1 MFCEIKTSFQTE
13 NNSYSRKDLK
23 YSFMNF
29 PKSDEKSIGNKVVQR
44 NIMQIYK
51 LLFRH
56 TTDRV
61 KLTKV
66 FTEREHFKV

>member
-1 MFCEIKTSFQTE
+1 
-13 NNSYSRKDLK
+13 
-23 YSFMNF
+23 MNF

>member
-1 MFCEIKTSFQTE
+1 
-13 NNSYSRKDLK
+13 
-23 YSFMNF
+23 MNF

-56 TTDRV
+56 TT
-61 KLTKV
+61 
-66 FTEREHFKV
+66 E